1 MWHIKAIENKMSSE
15 DKELLLKIYEPKV
28 VAIQP
33 EDSRTGMCVMP
44 DGEIRYYGEQEKDHP
59 WKNGEPCYISSV
71 DGGLTWKY
79 HELKEEEMG
88 SCTYIPEMD
97 KYFAFENTLKI
108 VRAQVW
114 GKPYKEGTYVRISK
128 KGPDDKDFTVKKVS
142 DIVYQDEFLP
152 KYIKS
157 KNRIAV
163 TAQKVID
170 GDYHPVFIYSDDEGE
185 SWETVIL
192 KSAPRFEVIYPAVA
206 PRWEN
211 NGGEPVFCEM
221 PDGRLMLFA
230 RTSLDYFYVYYSD
243 DYGTTWTDGEQSSF
257 HATLTTPYFLELS
270 NGKTLFL
277 WNNSQPLA
285 ETNHANELPVHD
297 DGFIHTGEGAFTN
310 RDVCHAA
317 ISSDCVNWEGFR
329 ELYMNGIRNNVD
341 FRTIGG
347 MKSSADKSVHQFQ
360 AIELPFG
367 KVLVA
372 IGQNIASRKLVIF
385 DPKWLL
391 EKERSEDFLEGIG
404 NVSTH
409 VFVKSLS
416 GDYVEKNHPGH
427 CAWNRTNGALLVP
440 DPDMDGTE
448 ALQICR
454 TDDPRLVSDKQGVVW
469 NFPCVKKGTVKVRM
483 RIEGEGVKLAL
494 CDRWFNVIDEYVGEI
509 SPFSF
514 KLTPDTVKKGVWHD
528 VKISFDTDAKM
539 AYVYLDERK
548 LFGVRMKFTP
558 DHGISYLHIQTD
570 AERADYK
577 GTLIKCLS
585 MKKDK

>member
-1 MWHIKAIENKMSSE
+1 MWHIKNIENRMSSA

-33 EDSRTGMCVMP
+33 DDSRTGICVMP
-44 DGEIRYYGEQEKDHP
+44 DGEIRHYGESNKENPTKP
-59 WKNGEPCYISSV
+59 GTPCYISSV

-79 HELKEEEMG
+79 CEYSVEEMG
-88 SCTYIPEMD
+88 RCTYIPELGKFFALSIITNAD
-97 KYFAFENTLKI
+97 KDCEA
-108 VRAQVW
+108 
-114 GKPYKEGTYVRISK
+114 GTYVRISK
-128 KGPDDKDFTVKKVS
+128 KGPDDKDFAVKKAS
-142 DIVYQDEFLP
+142 DIVYRDGFLP

-163 TAQKVID
+163 TAQKVIN
-170 GDYHPVFIYSDDEGE
+170 GDYHPIFIYSDDGGE
-185 SWETVIL
+185 TWDVVMLNST
-192 KSAPRFEVIYPAVA
+192 PRFEVIYPSVA

-211 NGGEPVFCEM
+211 NGAEPVFCEM
-221 PDGRLMLFA
+221 PDGRLMLIA

-257 HATLTTPYFLELS
+257 HATLTTPYLLS
-270 NGKTLFL
+270 LSDGKTLIF
-277 WNNSQPLA
+277 WNNTQPLA
-285 ETNHANELPVHD
+285 ETNHANELPLHEY
-297 DGFIHTGEGAFTN
+297 GFSRSGEGAFTN
-310 RDVCHAA
+310 RDGCHAA
-317 ISSDCVNWEGFR
+317 ISNDFVNWEGFR
-329 ELYMNGIRNNVD
+329 ELYMNAARNNAD
-341 FRTIGG
+341 FRTMGG
-347 MKSSADKSVHQFQ
+347 MHSSLDKSVHQFQ

-372 IGQNIASRKLVIF
+372 IGQNSAVRKMVIF

-391 EKERSEDFLEGIG
+391 EKERREDFFEGMG
-404 NVSTH
+404 NVTTH
-409 VFVKSLS
+409 VYVNSLS
-416 GDYVEKNHPGH
+416 GCFFYKNHPGH

-469 NFPCVKKGTVKVRM
+469 NFPCVKKGMVKVRM

-548 LFGVRMKFTP
+548 LFGVRMKFMP

-585 MKKDK
+585 MKEDK

>member
-1 MWHIKAIENKMSSE
+1 
-15 DKELLLKIYEPKV
+15 
-28 VAIQP
+28 
-33 EDSRTGMCVMP
+33 
-44 DGEIRYYGEQEKDHP
+44 
-59 WKNGEPCYISSV
+59 
-71 DGGLTWKY
+71 
-79 HELKEEEMG
+79 
-88 SCTYIPEMD
+88 
-97 KYFAFENTLKI
+97 
-108 VRAQVW
+108 
-114 GKPYKEGTYVRISK
+114 
-128 KGPDDKDFTVKKVS
+128 
-142 DIVYQDEFLP
+142 
-152 KYIKS
+152 
-157 KNRIAV
+157 
-163 TAQKVID
+163 
-170 GDYHPVFIYSDDEGE
+170 
-185 SWETVIL
+185 
-192 KSAPRFEVIYPAVA
+192 
-206 PRWEN
+206 
-211 NGGEPVFCEM
+211 
-221 PDGRLMLFA
+221 
-230 RTSLDYFYVYYSD
+230 
-243 DYGTTWTDGEQSSF
+243 
-257 HATLTTPYFLELS
+257 
-270 NGKTLFL
+270 
-277 WNNSQPLA
+277 
-285 ETNHANELPVHD
+285 
-297 DGFIHTGEGAFTN
+297 
-310 RDVCHAA
+310 
-317 ISSDCVNWEGFR
+317 
-329 ELYMNGIRNNVD
+329 MNGIRNNVD

-454 TDDPRLVSDKQGVVW
+454 TDDPRLESDKQGVVW
-469 NFPCVKKGTVKVRM
+469 NFPCVKKGMVKVRM

-494 CDRWFNVIDEYVGEI
+494 CDRWFNVIDEYVGEM

-514 KLTPDTVKKGVWHD
+514 KLTADTVKRGVWHD

-558 DHGISYLHIQTD
+558 AHGISYLHIQTD
-570 AERADYK
+570 AECADYK
-577 GTLIKCLS
+577 GTLIKNLN
-585 MKKDK
+585 MIQDM